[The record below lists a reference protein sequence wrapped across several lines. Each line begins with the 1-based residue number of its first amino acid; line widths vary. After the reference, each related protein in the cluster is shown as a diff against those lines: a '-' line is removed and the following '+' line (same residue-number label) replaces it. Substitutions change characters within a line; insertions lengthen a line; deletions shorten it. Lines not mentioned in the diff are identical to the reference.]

1 MAVGYRDY
9 YEILGIGRDADEEEI
24 RRTYRRLARQ
34 YHPDVNREPGAE
46 DRFKEI
52 SEAYE
57 VLRDPEKRER
67 YDRLGANWQ
76 AGDDVSSGAGFD
88 DVFGGGFSGFGGF
101 GDAGGTRVEFGT
113 GEFSDF
119 FESLFGRRGAA
130 RPGAGAG
137 RGSDQEAEIELTLE
151 EAAAGGERRITL
163 GDGREYRVTIPAGVG
178 DGQRIRLA
186 GEGGRGRGDGPS
198 GDLYLRVRLRPHKL
212 FRLEGRDLHV
222 DLPLAPWEAALGATV
237 EVPTL
242 RGNARVKVPAGSS
255 CGRRLRV
262 RGEGMPAKRGRGDL
276 YASVRIDV
284 PRKPNEKERSLFRQ
298 LAQESH
304 FDARKDWPR

>member
-1 MAVGYRDY
+1 VAVGYRDY
-9 YEILGIGRDADEEEI
+9 YEILGISRDADEEEI

-34 YHPDVNREPGAE
+34 YHPDVNRDPGAE

-76 AGDDVSSGAGFD
+76 AGDDVTAGAGFD
-88 DVFGGGFSGFGGF
+88 DAFGGGFSGFGGF
-101 GDAGGTRVEFGT
+101 GDVGGTRVEFGT

-119 FESLFGRRGAA
+119 FESLFGRRGAT

-137 RGSDQEAEIELTLE
+137 RGSDQEAAIELTLE
-151 EAAAGGERRITL
+151 EAAVGGERRITL
-163 GDGREYRVTIPAGVG
+163 GDGREYRVNIPAGVG

-186 GEGGRGRGDGPS
+186 GEGSRGRGDGPP

-212 FRLEGRDLHV
+212 FRLEGRDLYV

-242 RGNARVKVPAGSS
+242 RGNARVKVPTGSS
-255 CGRRLRV
+255 SGRRLRV
-262 RGEGMPAKRGRGDL
+262 RGEGMPTKRGNGDL
-276 YASVRIDV
+276 YATVRIDV
-284 PRKPNEKERSLFRQ
+284 PRRPNEKERSLFRQ
-298 LAQESH
+298 LAQESR

>member
-9 YEILGIGRDADEEEI
+9 YEILGVSRDADEEEI

-34 YHPDVNREPGAE
+34 YHPDVNREPGSE

-76 AGDDVSSGAGFD
+76 AGDDVTAGAGFD
-88 DVFGGGFSGFGGF
+88 DIFSGGFSGFGGF
-101 GDAGGTRVEFGT
+101 GDGGGTRVEFGT
-113 GEFSDF
+113 GEFSEF
-119 FESLFGRRGAA
+119 FESLFGRGGPT
-130 RPGAGAG
+130 RPGAGGG
-137 RGSDQEAEIELTLE
+137 RGGDQEAAIELTLE
-151 EAAAGGERRITL
+151 EAASGGERRITL
-163 GDGREYRVTIPAGVG
+163 DDGREYRVTIPAGVR

-186 GEGGRGRGDGPS
+186 GEGSRGRGDGPP

-212 FRLEGRDLHV
+212 FRLEGRDVHL

-242 RGNARVKVPAGSS
+242 RGTARVKVPAGSS

-262 RGEGMPAKRGRGDL
+262 RGEGMPAKQGNGDL
-276 YASVRIDV
+276 YATVRIDV
-284 PRKPNEKERSLFRQ
+284 PRTPNEKERSLFRQ
-298 LAQESH
+298 LADESS
-304 FDARKDWPR
+304 FDPRKGWPR

>member
-1 MAVGYRDY
+1 VAVGYRDY
-9 YEILGIGRDADEEEI
+9 YEILGVSRDADQEEI

-76 AGDDVSSGAGFD
+76 AGEDVTAGAGFD
-88 DVFGGGFSGFGGF
+88 DIFGGGFGGF

-119 FESLFGRRGAA
+119 FESMFGRRGTS
-130 RPGAGAG
+130 RTGAGGG
-137 RGSDQEAEIELTLE
+137 RGGDQEAVIELTLE
-151 EAAAGGERRITL
+151 EAAIGGERRITL
-163 GDGREYRVTIPAGVG
+163 GDGREYRVNIPAGVR

-186 GEGGRGRGDGPS
+186 GEGSRGRGDGPP
-198 GDLYLRVRLRPHKL
+198 GDLYLRVNLRPHKL
-212 FRLEGRDLHV
+212 FRLEGRNVHV

-262 RGEGMPAKRGRGDL
+262 RGEGMPGKRGNGDL
-276 YASVRIDV
+276 YANVRIEV
-284 PRKPNEKERSLFRQ
+284 PSKPNEKERSLFRQ
-298 LAQESH
+298 LAEASH
-304 FDARKDWPR
+304 FDPRKDWPR

>member
-9 YEILGIGRDADEEEI
+9 YEILGVSRDADEEEI

-57 VLRDPEKRER
+57 VLRDPEKRGR

-76 AGDDVSSGAGFD
+76 AGDDVTAGAGFD
-88 DVFGGGFSGFGGF
+88 DVFDGGFGGF
-101 GDAGGTRVEFGT
+101 GDVGGTRVEFGT

-119 FESLFGRRGAA
+119 FESLFGRRRPT
-130 RPGAGAG
+130 RPGAGGG
-137 RGSDQEAEIELTLE
+137 RGGDQEALIELTLE
-151 EAAAGGERRITL
+151 EAAIGGERRITL
-163 GDGREYRVTIPAGVG
+163 GDGREYRVNIPAGVR

-186 GEGGRGRGDGPS
+186 GEGGRGRGEGHP
-198 GDLYLRVRLRPHKL
+198 GDLYLRVRLQPHKL
-212 FRLEGRDLHV
+212 FRLEGRDVYV

-237 EVPTL
+237 VVPTL
-242 RGNARVKVPAGSS
+242 RGDARVKVPAGSS

-262 RGEGMPAKRGRGDL
+262 RGEGMPAKRGNGDL
-276 YASVRIDV
+276 YANVRIDV
-284 PRKPNEKERSLFRQ
+284 PPKPNEKERSLFRQ
-298 LAQESH
+298 LAEESR
-304 FDARKDWPR
+304 FDPRKDWQR

>member
-9 YEILGIGRDADEEEI
+9 YEILGVSRDADEEEI

-57 VLRDPEKRER
+57 VLRDPEKRGR

-76 AGDDVSSGAGFD
+76 TGDDVTAGAGFD
-88 DVFGGGFSGFGGF
+88 DVFDGGFGGFGGF

-119 FESLFGRRGAA
+119 FESLFGRRGAT
-130 RPGAGAG
+130 RPGAGGG
-137 RGSDQEAEIELTLE
+137 RGGDQEALIELTLE
-151 EAAAGGERRITL
+151 EAAIGGERRITL
-163 GDGREYRVTIPAGVG
+163 GDGREYRVNIPAGVR

-186 GEGGRGRGDGPS
+186 GEGGRGRGDGPP

-212 FRLEGRDLHV
+212 FRLEGRDVYV

-242 RGNARVKVPAGSS
+242 RGDARVKVPAGSS

-262 RGEGMPAKRGRGDL
+262 RGEGMPAKRGNGDL
-276 YASVRIDV
+276 YANVRIDV
-284 PRKPNEKERSLFRQ
+284 PPKPSKKERSLFQQ
-298 LAQESH
+298 LAEESR
-304 FDARKDWPR
+304 FDPRKDWPR